1 MLRSRDAPASAG
13 AFWRFQKRCKWKKY
27 SEKHLRNVEGFGILI
42 PKAEVSRNIILK

>member
-1 MLRSRDAPASAG
+1 MELFGVSK
-13 AFWRFQKRCKWKKY
+13 KRCKWKKY